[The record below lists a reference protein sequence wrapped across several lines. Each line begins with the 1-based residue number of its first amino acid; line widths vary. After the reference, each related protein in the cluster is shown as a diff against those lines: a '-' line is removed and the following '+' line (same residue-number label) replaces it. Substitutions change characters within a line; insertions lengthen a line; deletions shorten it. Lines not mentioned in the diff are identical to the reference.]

1 MVLADSY
8 LINDRLFALN
18 LVWVAFLLVG
28 MFVHRY
34 RAGTL
39 SRWFVLSLP
48 YFCVDAVK
56 AKVRC

>member
-48 YFCVDAVK
+48 YFCVDAV
-56 AKVRC
+56 